1 MPACSLCCAL
11 CRARASQAQQLRA
24 PAAHLSWYPAS
35 HTPELPHV
43 VCLSRTQWCL
53 CSAQHDSV
61 AEWSRALASG
71 ASPQGRGLEPHSCQL
86 AHKRQRAQLHV
97 DRARSALL
105 ASSGSCPQQNKGEMC
120 CLSVF
125 YPGCLV
131 DMSSPASMPA
141 VVSSRKLQCCCCS
154 SEHDSLAEWSKA
166 LASGASPQGRG
177 LEPHSCQ
184 CSSTKLC
191 GRVPDHYAISMHL
204 SKC

>member
-1 MPACSLCCAL
+1 MV
-11 CRARASQAQQLRA
+11 SQGSKQLRKA
-24 PAAHLSWYPAS
+24 PPQKQKSK
-35 HTPELPHV
+35 
-43 VCLSRTQWCL
+43 L
-53 CSAQHDSV
+53 CTDSL
-61 AEWSRALASG
+61 AEWSKALASG

-125 YPGCLV
+125 YPGYPDCLV

-141 VVSSRKLQCCCCS
+141 AVSSRKLQCCCCS

-177 LEPHSCQ
+177 LKPHSCDGGGPV
-184 CSSTKLC
+184 TVFVL
-191 GRVPDHYAISMHL
+191 V
-204 SKC
+204 

>member
-1 MPACSLCCAL
+1 MPHAPPKLFRHELLRESRWWTWASDSL
-11 CRARASQAQQLRA
+11 
-24 PAAHLSWYPAS
+24 
-35 HTPELPHV
+35 
-43 VCLSRTQWCL
+43 
-53 CSAQHDSV
+53 
-61 AEWSRALASG
+61 AEWSKALASG

-177 LEPHSCQ
+177 LEPHSCHWQ
-184 CSSTKLC
+184 VSVIRKSRTLYSSTQILAE
-191 GRVPDHYAISMHL
+191 GLGLVPGYLRCRTWTA
-204 SKC
+204 

>member
-1 MPACSLCCAL
+1 MDFKCTIQDSL
-11 CRARASQAQQLRA
+11 
-24 PAAHLSWYPAS
+24 
-35 HTPELPHV
+35 
-43 VCLSRTQWCL
+43 
-53 CSAQHDSV
+53 
-61 AEWSRALASG
+61 AEWSKALASG

-166 LASGASPQGRG
+166 LASGASPQGRWF
-177 LEPHSCQ
+177 EPHSCHCCLLAIVVIQNLWLAFGGVFEQLRPQSVLWHAQ
-184 CSSTKLC
+184 C
-191 GRVPDHYAISMHL
+191 A
-204 SKC
+204 

>member
-1 MPACSLCCAL
+1 MPAVVSRRKLQCCYCCCS
-11 CRARASQAQQLRA
+11 
-24 PAAHLSWYPAS
+24 
-35 HTPELPHV
+35 E
-43 VCLSRTQWCL
+43 
-53 CSAQHDSV
+53 HDSL
-61 AEWSRALASG
+61 AEWSKALASG

-86 AHKRQRAQLHV
+86 AHIQQRAQLHV

-105 ASSGSCPQQNKGEMC
+105 ASSGSCLQQNKGEMC

-166 LASGASPQGRG
+166 LASGASPQGHG
-177 LEPHSCQ
+177 LEPHSCHSFTIHRTLLTSKKKSCIEQ
-184 CSSTKLC
+184 LQ
-191 GRVPDHYAISMHL
+191 L
-204 SKC
+204 SLLA

>member
-1 MPACSLCCAL
+1 M
-11 CRARASQAQQLRA
+11 
-24 PAAHLSWYPAS
+24 AA
-35 HTPELPHV
+35 
-43 VCLSRTQWCL
+43 
-53 CSAQHDSV
+53 
-61 AEWSRALASG
+61 WSKALASG

-125 YPGCLV
+125 YPGYPGCLV

-184 CSSTKLC
+184 LAQRRDRCLHVRCAAPFAERALHKHSSCVHRQLIYPGTQ
-191 GRVPDHYAISMHL
+191 PATPL
-204 SKC
+204 SCRM

>member
-1 MPACSLCCAL
+1 MQYSISLNQSFKIL
-11 CRARASQAQQLRA
+11 
-24 PAAHLSWYPAS
+24 
-35 HTPELPHV
+35 LP
-43 VCLSRTQWCL
+43 Q
-53 CSAQHDSV
+53 DSL
-61 AEWSRALASG
+61 AEWSKALASG

-125 YPGCLV
+125 YPGYPGCLV

-141 VVSSRKLQCCCCS
+141 VVSSRELQCCCCCC

-177 LEPHSCQ
+177 LEPHSCHF
-184 CSSTKLC
+184 CLKLMKYPLKH
-191 GRVPDHYAISMHL
+191 VISHAANHCQRRIHVCMG
-204 SKC
+204 C